1 MNGLLLV
8 DKPGG
13 MTSHDV
19 VARVRR
25 MTGEKSIGHLGTL
38 DPMATGLLP
47 LLLGKWTRLAKFYGS
62 LAKTYTGVVR
72 FGYATD
78 TFDAEGERTTEY
90 VTPSVTD
97 CLLREMAEGFMGV
110 SEQMPPAYS
119 AKKIGGKVAYALARA
134 GQAPQLRPARI
145 EVSAFDLEPMRPG
158 PDGTVDVAFHLA
170 ISAGGYVRSVAHAMG
185 LQAGCGAHLS
195 ALRRVAA
202 GPFTLEHAWALDDIE
217 AASQAGTLEQ
227 QLPHPRTLLPELPNV
242 TADPAT
248 LARLRHGMAIAL
260 PEFSQAPLVK
270 VFAGQ
275 RDLAAI
281 ASRVA
286 GVLFQPSIVLL
297 EQTT

>member
-25 MTGEKSIGHLGTL
+25 ITGEKSVGHLGTL

-62 LAKTYTGVVR
+62 LAKTYTGVIR

-78 TFDAEGERTTEY
+78 TYDAEGARTGECNAPTLSSELLCALAERFLGE
-90 VTPSVTD
+90 
-97 CLLREMAEGFMGV
+97 

-119 AKKIGGKVAYALARA
+119 AKKIGGKAAYALARA
-134 GQAPQLRPARI
+134 GQTPELRPAKI
-145 EVSAFDLEPMRPG
+145 KVSAFRLEAPQPG
-158 PDGTVDVAFHLA
+158 PDGTVDVRFELS
-170 ISAGGYVRSVAHAMG
+170 ISAGGYVRSIAHAMG
-185 LQAGCGAHLS
+185 EQAGCGAHL
-195 ALRRVAA
+195 AVLRRVAA
-202 GPFTLEHAWALDDIE
+202 GPLRIE
-217 AASQAGTLEQ
+217 DTWTLEQ
-227 QLPHPRTLLPELPNV
+227 LEGGSCAAMLPHPRAVLPDLPGV

-248 LARLRHGMAIAL
+248 LARLKHGMAVAL
-260 PEFSQAPLVK
+260 PEFSRAPVIK

-275 RDLAAI
+275 AELAAI
-281 ASRVA
+281 ATRVA
-286 GVLFQPSIVLL
+286 GVLFQPTVVLL
-297 EQTT
+297 